1 MSEFSRALAKFD
13 HALGAAAQPDAAFD
27 ALYELT
33 RAIVGARL
41 FTIMTV
47 DMEKMLARRAYTSDP
62 QNYPC
67 SGTKPV
73 EMNRWFEVV
82 HARREMFVANTLEEI
97 ALVFPDH
104 ELIGSL
110 GCGSVVNLPIV
121 LGGQLVATMNT
132 LDREHHYSAGR
143 VSVIGTE
150 ISLPAK
156 ASLLAFERLAHVG
169 PPLRLQPSAKREE
182 VMPPSR

>member
-1 MSEFSRALAKFD
+1 MTGFSRALAEFD
-13 HALGAAAQPDAAFD
+13 HALGAAAEPAAAFD

-33 RAIVGARL
+33 RATVGVRL

-47 DMEKMLARRAYTSDP
+47 DMDQMLARRAYTSDQ

-73 EMNRWFEVV
+73 EMNSWFEVV
-82 HARREMFVANTLEEI
+82 HTRREMFVANTLAEI
-97 ALVFPDH
+97 AKVFPDH
-104 ELIGSL
+104 ELIGAL

-121 LGGQLVATMNT
+121 LAHQLVATMNI
-132 LDREHHYSAGR
+132 LDREHHYSPERISA
-143 VSVIGTE
+143 IGAE

-156 ASLLAFERLAHVG
+156 AALLAFEWLAH
-169 PPLRLQPSAKREE
+169 R
-182 VMPPSR
+182 